1 MARRTFESMQA
12 LIMTTR
18 TGNRNDVTDEMVEQW
33 LNDALKRIANEFVL
47 PELQGETT
55 ETLGLGSDRI
65 TPVTSDIWWPDA
77 VKNDTDG
84 PFILNRSKQ
93 EVDHQRTKRSSAPSR
108 YYWWAGKFVFDTLA
122 NTAKTVRIWYVK
134 NPGYWTTGE
143 SVLDSLYDGLIED
156 YATMRGL
163 QVLRDYKAAH
173 LVEVQTNNWLS
184 RQNLPVRQAKL
195 DDYRQ
200 GVQVRRD

>member
-1 MARRTFESMQA
+1 MARRTFTSMQN

-18 TGNRNDVTDEMVEQW
+18 LGNRADVTSEMVEQW
-33 LNDALKRIANEFVL
+33 LNDALERIANEFIL
-47 PELQGETT
+47 TELQGETT
-55 ETLGLGSDRI
+55 ETLTLGSDRI

-77 VKNDTDG
+77 VKNDTEG
-84 PFILNRSKQ
+84 RFLVSTQKTEI
-93 EVDHQRTKRSSAPSR
+93 DHQRVKRSAPPSR
-108 YYWWAGKFVFDTLA
+108 YYWWAGNFVFDTLA
-122 NTAKTVRIWYVK
+122 NTAKTIRIYYVK
-134 NPGYWTTGE
+134 KPGYWTSGE

-163 QVLRDYKAAH
+163 SILRDYKAAH
-173 LVEVQTNNWLS
+173 MVEVQTNNWLS
-184 RQNLPVRQAKL
+184 RQNLPVRQAKF